1 MPPLKDLIKTNRRG
15 QDSLFE
21 TKGRERSD
29 FRSSGFRENRRDD
42 RRSVNSY
49 NNDEKVDLFVPGLS
63 EEM

>member
-1 MPPLKDLIKTNRRG
+1 MPPLKDLIRNNRRG

-21 TKGRERSD
+21 NRSRERSD

-42 RRSVNSY
+42 RRSQNSF
-49 NNDEKVDLFVPGLS
+49 NNDEKVDLFIPGLS